1 MGAGFPG
8 SRLWHSRGGGGM
20 GAASSPRLDLSTVW
34 DSAEPPP
41 ADPGVSFLLFADFKE
56 AERNAESML
65 ENGSDTLGGG
75 MLKEGSSTVSYE
87 AGVFLACG
95 QDLGRGTPPWPV

>member
-1 MGAGFPG
+1 M
-8 SRLWHSRGGGGM
+8 
-20 GAASSPRLDLSTVW
+20 W

-65 ENGSDTLGGG
+65 ENGSDALGGG
-75 MLKEGSSTVSYE
+75 MLKEGFSTGSYE